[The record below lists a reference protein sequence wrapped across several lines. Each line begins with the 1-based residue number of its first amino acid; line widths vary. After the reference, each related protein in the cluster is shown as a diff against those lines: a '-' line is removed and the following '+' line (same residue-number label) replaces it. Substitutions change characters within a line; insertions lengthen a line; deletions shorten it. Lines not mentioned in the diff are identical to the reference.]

1 MTLSLSLS
9 LPGSYIDTG
18 EREAPLFRRR
28 QVWALKDA
36 DGNIPQFNPF
46 YNPNTEGD
54 IQAGGI
60 LATRTAAGLFDSV
73 DFQSVD
79 PDDTGAFDLL
89 TPNSQT
95 LYWGVSTS
103 SLRFRIR
110 EVGLF
115 GGTDSI
121 VITPTGDR
129 DSELSQA
136 QIDDVSAAELIVVIP
151 NVNTQYFDPNQAGW
165 SVTASGGV
173 TAFAKTNSDLPI
185 SHDSLVG
192 QQFTMWIGQRSNTR
206 PEAVLPNGWF
216 FDPPDDPENRGLVS
230 VHVTYRRNG
239 ENQPGFGPVNERTTE
254 LDTYYASAISL
265 PTDHSAQRAAFRF
278 DSDEVRFDSDQY
290 TFDEDV

>member
-9 LPGSYIDTG
+9 LPGISSA
-18 EREAPLFRRR
+18 EFEAPLFRRR

-60 LATRTAAGLFDSV
+60 LATRNDTVPALQII

-95 LYWGVSTS
+95 LYWGASTS

-110 EVGLF
+110 EVGVLASA
-115 GGTDSI
+115 DSI
-121 VITPTGDR
+121 AIAPTGDR
-129 DSELSQA
+129 DSVLSQA
-136 QIDDVSAAELIVVIP
+136 QIDDVSAAELIVIIP
-151 NVNTQYFDPNQAGW
+151 NVNTQYFDPTQAGW
-165 SVTASGGV
+165 QVSTSAGV
-173 TAFAKTNSDLPI
+173 TTFAKTNTDLPI
-185 SHDSLVG
+185 AHDSLVG
-192 QQFTMWIGQRSNTR
+192 QQFYIWIGQRSNTR

-230 VHVTYRRNG
+230 VYVTYRRNG
-239 ENQPGFGPVNERTTE
+239 ENEPGFGPVSERTTE

-278 DSDEVRFDSDQY
+278 DSDRVTFDSDMH